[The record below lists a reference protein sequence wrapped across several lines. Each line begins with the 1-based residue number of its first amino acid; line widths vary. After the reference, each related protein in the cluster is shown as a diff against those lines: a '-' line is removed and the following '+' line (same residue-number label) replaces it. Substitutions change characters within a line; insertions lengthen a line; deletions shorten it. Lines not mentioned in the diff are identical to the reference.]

1 MKHPQW
7 ELIRFTFASDTRGDL
22 LAIELQNQLPFK
34 PKRFFATYNVPS
46 ATVRG
51 EHAHIE
57 CEQVLFALAGR
68 IRILLHDGVRNQ
80 EFLLDD
86 PAIGLYVPKQI
97 WGTQESLS
105 SSSILGVFASHP
117 YEDSDYIRS
126 FDAFLELVHNR

>member
-7 ELIRFTFASDTRGDL
+7 RLIRFTSASDARGDL
-22 LAIELQNQLPFK
+22 LAIELQKQLPFE

-46 ATVRG
+46 TAVRG
-51 EHAHIE
+51 EHAHIV
-57 CEQVLFALAGR
+57 CEQVLFALSGS
-68 IRILLHDGVRNQ
+68 IRVLLDDGVRTQ

-86 PAIGLYVPKQI
+86 PTIGLYVPKQI

-126 FDAFLELVHNR
+126 FDAFLELVNNS

>member
-7 ELIRFTFASDTRGDL
+7 ELIRFTFASDNRGDL
-22 LAIELQNQLPFK
+22 LAIELQNQLPFE

-46 ATVRG
+46 TAVRG

-57 CEQVLFALAGR
+57 CEQVLFALAGS
-68 IRILLHDGVRNQ
+68 IRVLLNDGVCNQ

-86 PAIGLYVPKQI
+86 PTIGLYIPNHI

-105 SSSILGVFASHP
+105 SSSILGVFASHA
-117 YEDSDYIRS
+117 YEESDYIRS
-126 FDAFLELVHNR
+126 FDEFLHLVGKR